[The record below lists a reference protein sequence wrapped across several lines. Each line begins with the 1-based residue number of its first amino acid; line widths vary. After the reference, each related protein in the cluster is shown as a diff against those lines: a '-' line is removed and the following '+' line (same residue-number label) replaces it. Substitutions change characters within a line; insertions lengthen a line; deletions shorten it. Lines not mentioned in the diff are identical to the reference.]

1 MGLLDAL
8 AGQVLGSLG
17 SGAQQQHGSMVTNVL
32 EMLGG
37 GGGGAAGGLAG
48 VVGALQKQGLGDV
61 ASSWV
66 STGQNMPISAQQIQS
81 VLGSGMVQQLAG
93 KMGLPSDA
101 IAAQLAT
108 VLPVV
113 VDKMTPN
120 GKIEEG
126 DLLQKGLSMLKGLTG

>member
-1 MGLLDAL
+1 MGTFDAL

-17 SGAQQQHGSMVTNVL
+17 SGAGSQHEGMVTHLV

-37 GGGGAAGGLAG
+37 GQGGGLGGLMQQFQA
-48 VVGALQKQGLGDV
+48 QGLGEA

-66 STGQNMPISAQQIQS
+66 STGQNMPVSAQQIQS

-93 KMGLPSDA
+93 KLGLSPDVISS
-101 IAAQLAT
+101 QLAT

-120 GKIEEG
+120 GRIEEG
-126 DLLQKGLSMLKGLTG
+126 GLLQKGLSAVKGLTG